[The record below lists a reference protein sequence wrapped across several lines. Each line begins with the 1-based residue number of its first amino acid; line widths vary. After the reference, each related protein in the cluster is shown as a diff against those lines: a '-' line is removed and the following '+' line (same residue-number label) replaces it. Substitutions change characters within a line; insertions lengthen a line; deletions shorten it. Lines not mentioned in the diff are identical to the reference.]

1 MSSSI
6 KSDMT
11 TVEHCNIAWV
21 RTIAYTGTGS
31 QAGAEFS
38 RGNFSVIP
46 PLCLLLQRTGFLSL
60 SSTIYLFVQR
70 RDYLDRSHSS
80 PLIRDTLI
88 NNIIV
93 DAFCIPCKAV
103 AITGSRNS
111 CDVNYDAHDQL
122 PSVRSASHETAV

>member
-31 QAGAEFS
+31 QVGAEFS

-80 PLIRDTLI
+80 PLIRETLI
-88 NNIIV
+88 NNIVV
-93 DAFCIPCKAV
+93 DAFCTPCKAV
-103 AITGSRNS
+103 AITGSRN
-111 CDVNYDAHDQL
+111 
-122 PSVRSASHETAV
+122 